1 MTNSGKDKRKMMKV
15 CSPTKGYSEQTFED
29 LNELFK
35 LRNHCK
41 SQKIL
46 IVLDDLHAKVGKG
59 SDMVVPSVLF
69 VRN

>member
-1 MTNSGKDKRKMMKV
+1 MTNSGKDKRKIIQV
-15 CSPTKGYSEQTFED
+15 CSPTKGYSEQTFKD
-29 LNELFK
+29 LNELFE

-59 SDMVVPSVLF
+59 SDMVVPSALF
-69 VRN
+69 ERN

>member
-41 SQKIL
+41 SQIL

-59 SDMVVPSVLF
+59 SDTVVPSVLF
-69 VRN
+69 ERN